1 MKLEIIGYFE
11 MFTIL
16 SLKFNLFTLRSAK
29 CRVKNMTTSHIGS
42 TGQICHPMIDEDA
55 VSDGN
60 HGTVALL
67 MILSDVQKSEIVVP
81 HFKD

>member
-1 MKLEIIGYFE
+1 
-11 MFTIL
+11 
-16 SLKFNLFTLRSAK
+16 
-29 CRVKNMTTSHIGS
+29 MTTSQIGS
-42 TGQICHPMIDEDA
+42 TGQICRPVIDEDA

-67 MILSDVQKSEIVVP
+67 VILSDLQKSEMVVP